1 MCKGD
6 GILAREFNY
15 RDSLNMVTAVSTSY
29 VPRMEIVKYFED
41 NFDKEKMFTQD
52 EIKAIVRE
60 LVSEREKSGKRIS
73 QSFNEIW
80 NKKEK
85 KTKIKPEDKE
95 RE

>member
-1 MCKGD
+1 
-6 GILAREFNY
+6 
-15 RDSLNMVTAVSTSY
+15 
-29 VPRMEIVKYFED
+29 
-41 NFDKEKMFTQD
+41 MFTQD

-80 NKKEK
+80 SNLGRKTVKKS
-85 KTKIKPEDKE
+85 EDKE

>member
-1 MCKGD
+1 MAK
-6 GILAREFNY
+6 EFNY

-29 VPRMEIVKYFED
+29 VPRIEIVKYFAD

-60 LVSEREKSGKRIS
+60 LVSGRKKTS

-80 NKKEK
+80 NKKK
-85 KTKIKPEDKE
+85 RKTVKKPEDKE

>member
-6 GILAREFNY
+6 GILAKEFNY

-29 VPRMEIVKYFED
+29 VPRIEIAKYFED

-80 NKKEK
+80 SILGRKTVKKS
-85 KTKIKPEDKE
+85 EDKE
-95 RE
+95 SE

>member
-1 MCKGD
+1 MAK
-6 GILAREFNY
+6 EFNY

-29 VPRMEIVKYFED
+29 VPRIEIAKYFED

-80 NKKEK
+80 SILGRKTVKKS
-85 KTKIKPEDKE
+85 EDKE

>member
-6 GILAREFNY
+6 GILAKEFNY

-29 VPRMEIVKYFED
+29 VPRIEIAKYFED
-41 NFDKEKMFTQD
+41 NFDKEKMFTQY

-80 NKKEK
+80 NKKERKTVK
-85 KTKIKPEDKE
+85 KSEDKE

>member
-1 MCKGD
+1 MAK
-6 GILAREFNY
+6 EFNY

-29 VPRMEIVKYFED
+29 VPRIEIVKYFED

-52 EIKAIVRE
+52 EIKAIVKE

-80 NKKEK
+80 YTKRNQNAKKSK
-85 KTKIKPEDKE
+85 LEDKE

>member
-6 GILAREFNY
+6 GILAKEFNY

-29 VPRMEIVKYFED
+29 VPRIEIAKYFED

-80 NKKEK
+80 SNLGRKTVKKS
-85 KTKIKPEDKE
+85 EDKE
-95 RE
+95 RD